1 MLYHPRKDDK
11 GKSVGI
17 KTPHKATP
25 LDFWDNPTSTA
36 IVTPDGPMPDSVNG
50 IAIRSWKDAPKDP
63 SGWAGVSGQA
73 TIDEPEFKPP
83 LGKNRAS
90 GVVTIEQDGR
100 VWLAA
105 PSNEWGG
112 YIQTFPKGTASSKLS
127 LQANAIKEALEES
140 GLQVEIVAHLVDAK
154 RDTSYT
160 RYYVARRVGG
170 NPADMGWESQAVLLA
185 TMEDLPKYLKNPN
198 DKPVLEALKRY
209 LQKHPVNEAA
219 SKDKVLG
226 KADIIRSETPGS
238 LQRIII
244 SLEHFYAIYG
254 HWPSRLFIDKDTWGA
269 IKQYHLTG
277 LGLAMLRQKLT
288 VYEIELGTIF
298 VADDVGNACEYQ
310 GSGTDEN
317 PARADVW
324 LWGVQLSI

>member
-1 MLYHPRKDDK
+1 MLYHSRKDDK

-25 LDFWDNPTSTA
+25 LDYWDNPTSTA
-36 IVTPDGPMPDSVNG
+36 IVTPDGPMPESVNG

-63 SGWAGVSGQA
+63 LGWAGVSGQA
-73 TIDEPEFKPP
+73 QIDEPEFKPP

-127 LQANAIKEALEES
+127 LQANAIKEAMEES

-185 TMEDLPKYLKNPN
+185 PMEDLPKYLNNPN
-198 DKPVLEALKRY
+198 DKPVYEALKQY
-209 LQKHPVNEAA
+209 MQKHPIQGTRAEGNTH
-219 SKDKVLG
+219 G
-226 KADIIRSETPGS
+226 KADIIRTETPVS
-238 LQRIII
+238 LQRIITA
-244 SLEHFYAIYG
+244 LDGFYERYK
-254 HWPSRLFIDKDTWGA
+254 HWPNRLFLEKEMWGT
-269 IKQYHLTG
+269 IKNHQFTD
-277 LGLAMLRQKLT
+277 LGLQLFLEKLM
-288 VYEIELGTIF
+288 VYEIYSATVIT
-298 VADDVGNACEYQ
+298 ADDSGNAFEYQ
-310 GSGTDEN
+310 GGEY
-317 PARADVW
+317 PAYAEMW
-324 LWGVQLSI
+324 LWGVRLSNSN